1 MERHNNIFLLVLY
14 KCNLYNIKFLQYVH
28 YIISLDYAMIILRL
42 FKQLYCFIIFV
53 KKNTHLNYIVK
64 IK

>member
-14 KCNLYNIKFLQYVH
+14 KCSLYNIEFLQYVH
-28 YIISLDYAMIILRL
+28 YVISLDYAMIILRL
-42 FKQLYCFIIFV
+42 FKQLYYFIIFV